1 MGNGTTKE
9 EVSRGKS
16 HMVELF
22 FKELGAI
29 FLRPP
34 SPPKEGGEEREK

>member
-29 FLRPP
+29 FFRPP
-34 SPPKEGGEEREK
+34 PPNEGGEEREK